1 MKGRLSEDT
10 GNSCEHETLIV
21 FLLPQII
28 SRNVIKWYDN
38 RMKILQIV
46 ADGNPGGGTTFVLE
60 MIGSIKNP
68 VLLTQKKSYALEAAG
83 DIPKYGVNFFTTRF
97 DMRIPLK
104 IRRIINEVKP
114 DLIHVHGG
122 RAAFFLSFV
131 RKKCPI
137 IYTIH
142 GLHGI
147 YKRVPLSK
155 WAQRKAIKKADL
167 SVFVSIGEEEV
178 ALKNDLIRGANHCV
192 IPNGIDKLKLPKRQ
206 PPKEKLLAFVGSV
219 TPVKDPLFLL
229 KVMEILGPKGYH
241 LKVIG
246 GGELEENMKKSS
258 YVTVTGRL
266 PREDALKQ
274 LAEAEAVLIPSVWEA
289 CALLLL
295 EAMAM
300 EIPII
305 ASRISA
311 FEEVVEPGP
320 LATLIDRKDPKKYAE
335 AVLAKEDY
343 TKEAKKRF
351 EEKYLWERCMSSYEG
366 IYQNLLSNL

>member
-1 MKGRLSEDT
+1 MKRVL
-10 GNSCEHETLIV
+10 
-21 FLLPQII
+21 QII
-28 SRNVIKWYDN
+28 
-38 RMKILQIV
+38 

-60 MIGSIKNP
+60 MIGSIENS
-68 VLLTQKKSYALEAAG
+68 VFLTQKDSYALETAG
-83 DIPKYGVNFFTTRF
+83 DIPKYGVNFFTSRF
-97 DMRIPLK
+97 DMRIPLRM
-104 IRRIINEVKP
+104 RRIIDEVNP
-114 DLIHVHGG
+114 NLIHVHGG

-131 RKKCPI
+131 PKKCPI

-147 YKRVPLSK
+147 YQRVFLSK
-155 WAQRKAIKKADL
+155 WAQRKAIKQADL
-167 SVFVSIGEEEV
+167 TVFVSIGEEEV
-178 ALKNDLIRGANHCV
+178 ALKHDLIRGANHCV

-206 PPKEKLLAFVGSV
+206 TPKEKLLAFVGSV
-219 TPVKDPLFLL
+219 APVKDPLFLL

-246 GGELEENMKKSS
+246 GGELEGKMKMSP

-266 PREDALKQ
+266 PRSDALRQ

-305 ASRISA
+305 ASRIPA

-320 LATLIDRKDPKKYAE
+320 LATLIDHKDPQKYAE
-335 AVLAKEDY
+335 AVLTKEDY
-343 TKEAKKRF
+343 TQEAKKRF
-351 EEKYLWERCMSSYEG
+351 EEKYLWERCMNSYEG
-366 IYQNLLSNL
+366 IYQNLLSIG